1 MQHSEHH
8 DSDMKRII
16 LYTILVMALPVS
28 LTAQNMSD
36 IIKDM
41 PDSIMPLLT
50 KNDRLDFIDYLAS
63 NMKAEVTNRLGG
75 KSEMTTISNDYAH
88 IRMTGSSEISFKL
101 LPTISD
107 TIICMIH
114 THTSNVSDSKIT
126 FFNKKWEVLTSD
138 NYFEKPSA
146 DKFISLPDTLT
157 NTEKE
162 NLRNKVYIPF
172 IKAENSKDNLELKF
186 TLTTSKYMNT
196 DDSKAIVPY
205 IKSEITMK
213 WNGQRFE

>member
-1 MQHSEHH
+1 
-8 DSDMKRII
+8 
-16 LYTILVMALPVS
+16 MASSVS

-75 KSEMTTISNDYAH
+75 KSEMTTISNNYAH
-88 IRMTGSSEISFKL
+88 IRMTGNSEISFKL

-114 THTSNVSDSKIT
+114 TYTSNGSDSKIS
-126 FFNKKWEVLTSD
+126 FFNKKWEALTTE
-138 NYFEKPSA
+138 NYFEKPST

-162 NLRNKVYIPF
+162 NLKNKVYIPF
-172 IKAENSKDNLELKF
+172 IKAENSKDNLELKL
-186 TLTTSKYMNT
+186 TLTTPKYMNT
-196 DDSKAIVPY
+196 DDSKAIAPY

-213 WNGQRFE
+213 WNGKRFE

>member
-1 MQHSEHH
+1 
-8 DSDMKRII
+8 
-16 LYTILVMALPVS
+16 MASSVS

-114 THTSNVSDSKIT
+114 TYTSNGSDSKIS
-126 FFNKKWEVLTSD
+126 FLNKKWEVLTTE
-138 NYFEKPSA
+138 NYFEHPST

-162 NLRNKVYIPF
+162 NLKNKVYIPF
-172 IKAENSKDNLELKF
+172 IKAENSKDNLELKL
-186 TLTTSKYMNT
+186 TLTTPKYMNT
-196 DDSKAIVPY
+196 DDSKAIAPY
-205 IKSEITMK
+205 INSEITMK

>member
-1 MQHSEHH
+1 
-8 DSDMKRII
+8 
-16 LYTILVMALPVS
+16 MASSVS

-75 KSEMTTISNDYAH
+75 KSEMTTISNNYAH

-114 THTSNVSDSKIT
+114 TYTSNVSDSKIT

-162 NLRNKVYIPF
+162 NLKNKVYIPF
-172 IKAENSKDNLELKF
+172 IKAENSKDNLELKL
-186 TLTTSKYMNT
+186 TLTTPKYMNT
-196 DDSKAIVPY
+196 DDSKAIAPY

>member
-1 MQHSEHH
+1 
-8 DSDMKRII
+8 
-16 LYTILVMALPVS
+16 MASSVS
-28 LTAQNMSD
+28 LKAQNMSD

-114 THTSNVSDSKIT
+114 TYTSNGSDSKIS
-126 FFNKKWEVLTSD
+126 FLNKRWEVLTTE
-138 NYFEKPSA
+138 NYFEQPST

-162 NLRNKVYIPF
+162 NLKNKVYIPF
-172 IKAENSKDNLELKF
+172 IKAENSKDNLELKL
-186 TLTTSKYMNT
+186 TLTTPKYMNT
-196 DDSKAIVPY
+196 DDSKAIAPY
-205 IKSEITMK
+205 INSEITMK